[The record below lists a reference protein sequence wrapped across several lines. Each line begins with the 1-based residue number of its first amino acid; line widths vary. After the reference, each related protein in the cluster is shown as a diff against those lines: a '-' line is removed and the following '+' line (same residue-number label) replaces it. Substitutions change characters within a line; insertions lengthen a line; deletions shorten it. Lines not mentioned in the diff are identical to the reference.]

1 MWRVANGLDNAAL
14 KQQGKLKKWFIFK
27 LLRFLFNSHFVEKVI
42 IIIFEAN
49 INWIL
54 KKAFSK
60 MGW

>member
-49 INWIL
+49 IN
-54 KKAFSK
+54 
-60 MGW
+60 